1 MRMVLM
7 ALPLTLAASSP
18 LPVMASLC
26 QVALSHVAGSQVTA
40 SMRPAERLM
49 YFASKARKLFS

>member
-7 ALPLTLAASSP
+7 ALPFTLLASSP
-18 LPVMASLC
+18 LPVMAAAC

-40 SMRPAERLM
+40 SMRPEDKLM
-49 YFASKARKLFS
+49 YFASKLRKSLS